1 MVCLNMNMENCKKSI
16 IRILNIVTFLLVLYY
31 IVLKNIIG
39 FEFALLNKI
48 EQDVYFMAGLTLVSI
63 LWWISQMTFY
73 FYNVLKR
80 QKIARRN
87 IIGSVI
93 VYSVLMIW
101 FLLFGKKK

>member
-1 MVCLNMNMENCKKSI
+1 MENCKRYI
-16 IRILNIVTFLLVLYY
+16 IRILNIVTFLFVLYY

-39 FEFALLNKI
+39 FEFAPLYEI
-48 EQDVYFMAGLTLVSI
+48 EQDVYFMVGLTVVSI
-63 LWWISQMTFY
+63 LLWISQMTFY
-73 FYNVLKR
+73 FYNVLKH

-87 IIGSVI
+87 IIGFVI